1 MAGKPL
7 LVKTDRRLLLGLAG
21 LLVLLVATSGCVQF
35 STARTRLEDD
45 LRKRTTAEID
55 SLAVRVDKA
64 SVENPDGSID
74 RERFERSLRVSIVDP
89 SLLEPI
95 ESPLFSISGIV
106 NADVR
111 DDIGVVDFF
120 VAVGSVSQDGPWTSR
135 GVWFGC
141 GAFEVSFPSRTTS
154 VVDTECPDS
163 VLALLGG
170 RGGKVSVADLFNASE
185 AQP

>member
-1 MAGKPL
+1 M
-7 LVKTDRRLLLGLAG
+7 
-21 LLVLLVATSGCVQF
+21 
-35 STARTRLEDD
+35 
-45 LRKRTTAEID
+45 RTTAEINT
-55 SLAVRVDKA
+55 LAVRVDKA

-74 RERFERSLRVSIVDP
+74 RERFERSLRVSIIDA
-89 SLLEPI
+89 SQLEPI
-95 ESPLFSISGIV
+95 ESPSFSISGIV

-120 VAVGSVSQDGPWTSR
+120 VAVGSISQDGPWTEQ

-141 GAFEVSFPSRTTS
+141 GAFEVSFSSRTTS
-154 VVDTECPDS
+154 VVDTECSDS

-170 RGGKVSVADLFNASE
+170 RGRKVSVADLFNAGE